1 MKYTCFLRRDLNCIV
16 APLVG
21 AWIEIIYP
29 LFLADIHCVAPL
41 VGAWIEIYGV
51 YTRKDLRTVAPLVG
65 AWIEIEWTI
74 CVRELP
80 MSLLL

>member
-1 MKYTCFLRRDLNCIV
+1 MKYKLIIYRASQVDV